1 MLVCWKM
8 REIKPDYKLGFR
20 FRFKFSKQSGKP
32 SNNIHDDA
40 LYSDFHPQRLFL
52 LSQSEINLASNI
64 QYTDVEF
71 NNEILI
77 SN

>member
-1 MLVCWKM
+1 M
-8 REIKPDYKLGFR
+8 
-20 FRFKFSKQSGKP
+20 
-32 SNNIHDDA
+32 HDEA
-40 LYSDFHPQRLFL
+40 QYSDFHPQRLFL